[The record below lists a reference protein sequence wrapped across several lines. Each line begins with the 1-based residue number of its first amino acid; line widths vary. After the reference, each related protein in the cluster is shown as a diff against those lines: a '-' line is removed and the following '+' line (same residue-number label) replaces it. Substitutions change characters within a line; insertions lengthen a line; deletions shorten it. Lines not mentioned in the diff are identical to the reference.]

1 MAAPTPLAEK
11 FVNCIDSTFTIGTDP
26 DTIALVIIDGGF
38 THTYNV
44 DDMTNN
50 QSGGC
55 YEDVKT
61 IQMAEGRC
69 TAGRLASGA
78 PGFKAG
84 DIFHVV
90 IAKPG
95 SGMPTFTGNVRFNA
109 VESPLLDVKAGLKY
123 NFTWK
128 NQGSFTVNY

>member
-1 MAAPTPLAEK
+1 MAAPTALAEK
-11 FVNCIDSTFTIGTDP
+11 FVNCIDSIFTIGTDP
-26 DTIALVIIDGGF
+26 NDIELTILDGGF
-38 THTYNV
+38 THRYAI

-61 IQMAEGRC
+61 IQKVEGRIS
-69 TAGRLASGA
+69 AGRLASGA

-84 DIFHVV
+84 DLFPVTIT
-90 IAKPG
+90 KPG
-95 SGMPTFTGNVRFNA
+95 TGMPTFAGNVRFNE

-123 NFTWK
+123 NCTFSS
-128 NQGSFTVNY
+128 QGSFTVNY